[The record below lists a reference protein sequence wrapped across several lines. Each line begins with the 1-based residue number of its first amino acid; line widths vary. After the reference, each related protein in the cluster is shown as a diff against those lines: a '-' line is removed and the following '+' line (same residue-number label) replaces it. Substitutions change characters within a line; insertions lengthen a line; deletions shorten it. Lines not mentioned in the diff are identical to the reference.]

1 MLGAAAS
8 AAAEAVAEALAAQA
22 EREAVAVARAE
33 QPVPPSAAVAHA
45 EQPLALPSAAVAL
58 AVEPPASVVASTP
71 ASAAVALAEES
82 LAPAPAP
89 ASAGLAGARGGALVG
104 LLSRDSGE
112 TLIDQ
117 IVRSVAARIDD
128 RLLRGGAR
136 MPSIR
141 SFAAAH
147 GVSPF
152 TVVASYDK
160 LVASGYLES
169 RRGAGFFVRERL
181 PMALNAAEP
190 SAAVFGSGAG
200 NAADAGLVAKPIDVV
215 WLVRNMFRQMPHQH
229 MPGTGVLPSDWL
241 DGAAIANALRAVSR
255 QNPNLL
261 LSYGVPQGFLPLRQ
275 QLQHKLAELEIA
287 AAPEQILTTAGVTQA
302 LDLVARE
309 FTRPGDTI
317 FVDDPAWFL
326 MFGSFAALGAK
337 VVGIPRLA
345 DGPDV
350 ARLAELAAIHKP
362 KLYII
367 NSVLHNPSSTS
378 LSAAKAFQVLKL
390 AEEHD
395 FILVED
401 DIYCDLHPGSAVQ
414 PATRL
419 AALDQ
424 LQRVIYLGGFSKT
437 MAANLRVGF
446 IATSAERAERLAD
459 RKMLSTLT
467 TSDLGE
473 RVVYRVL
480 SEGSYRKHADRLRGR
495 LDSVRAKTLRQM
507 ERIGFKVGQ
516 AAPAGM
522 FVWADAGCD
531 TNALAE
537 RAMAEHL
544 LLAPGSLFSPTQLPS
559 TFMRLNVAAMQDPGV
574 WRFLERA
581 LSKV

>member
-1 MLGAAAS
+1 MTNTRKRTSLLGAAAS
-8 AAAEAVAEALAAQA
+8 AAAEAVNEALAASHA
-22 EREAVAVARAE
+22 RALAAAAPGPAVATVKPTLKSNVPVSIDSPPARAVRTSK
-33 QPVPPSAAVAHA
+33 PKPAAG
-45 EQPLALPSAAVAL
+45 P
-58 AVEPPASVVASTP
+58 
-71 ASAAVALAEES
+71 
-82 LAPAPAP
+82 
-89 ASAGLAGARGGALVG
+89 LVG
-104 LLSRDSGE
+104 LLSRESGE

-141 SFAAAH
+141 AFAAAH
-147 GVSPF
+147 GVSAF

-160 LVASGYLES
+160 LVATGYLES
-169 RRGAGFFVRERL
+169 RRGAGFFVRERA
-181 PMALNAAEP
+181 PMALNASEG
-190 SAAVFGSGAG
+190 SAPAGA
-200 NAADAGLVAKPIDVV
+200 AAARSRLDAKPIDVV
-215 WLVRNMFRQMPHQH
+215 WLVRNMFRQMPHHQ
-229 MPGTGVLPSDWL
+229 MPGSGVLPPEWL

-261 LSYGVPQGFLPLRQ
+261 VSYGLPQGFLPLRQ

-287 AAPEQILTTAGVTQA
+287 AAPEQIVTTAGVTQA

-326 MFGSFAALGAK
+326 MFGSFAALGAN
-337 VVGIPRLA
+337 VIGIPRLA
-345 DGPDV
+345 DGPDI

-378 LSAAKAFQVLKL
+378 LSAAKAFQVLRL

-395 FILVED
+395 FIIVED

-419 AALDQ
+419 SALDQ
-424 LQRVIYLGGFSKT
+424 LQRVIYLSGFSKT

-467 TSDLGE
+467 TSDIGE
-473 RVVYRVL
+473 RVVYKVL
-480 SEGSYRKHADRLRGR
+480 SEGSYRKHADRVRTR
-495 LDSVRAKTLRQM
+495 LDGIRAKAVRQM
-507 ERIGFKVGQ
+507 ERVGLKVDV
-516 AAPAGM
+516 ASPAGM

-531 TNALAE
+531 TSVLTE
-537 RAMAEHL
+537 RAMADNL
-544 LLAPGSLFSPTQLPS
+544 LLAPGSLFSPAQLPS
-559 TFMRLNVAAMQDPGV
+559 TRMRLNVAAMQEPGV
-574 WRFLERA
+574 WRFLERE
-581 LSKV
+581 LGK

>member
-8 AAAEAVAEALAAQA
+8 RAAQAVAEALAAQA
-22 EREAVAVARAE
+22 EREAGKETAAIAGVPSDVADSGRAMPRAAI
-33 QPVPPSAAVAHA
+33 QSRGATAAAAVAA
-45 EQPLALPSAAVAL
+45 TSATRPVTR
-58 AVEPPASVVASTP
+58 PA
-71 ASAAVALAEES
+71 
-82 LAPAPAP
+82 
-89 ASAGLAGARGGALVG
+89 AGAMVG

-117 IVRSVAARIDD
+117 IVRSVAARIDE

-141 SFAAAH
+141 SFAATH

-160 LVASGYLES
+160 LVAAGYLES

-181 PMALNAAEP
+181 PMALNAAE
-190 SAAVFGSGAG
+190 SASSAT
-200 NAADAGLVAKPIDVV
+200 AASDPASKPIDVV

-229 MPGTGVLPSDWL
+229 MPGTGVLPADWL

-255 QNPNLL
+255 QNANLL
-261 LSYGVPQGFLPLRQ
+261 LNYGVPQGFLPLRQ

-287 AAPEQILTTAGVTQA
+287 AAPEQIVTTAGVTQA

-337 VVGIPRLA
+337 VIGIPRLG

-350 ARLAELAAIHKP
+350 ARLAELAAIHRP
-362 KLYII
+362 KLFII

-446 IATSAERAERLAD
+446 IATSLERAERLAD

-467 TSDLGE
+467 TSDIGE
-473 RVVYRVL
+473 RVVYKVL
-480 SEGSYRKHADRLRGR
+480 SEGSYRKHADRVRAR

-507 ERIGFKVGQ
+507 ERVGLKVVH

-559 TFMRLNVAAMQDPGV
+559 TFMRLNVAAMQEPAV
-574 WRFLERA
+574 WRFLE
-581 LSKV
+581 KINIK

>member
-8 AAAEAVAEALAAQA
+8 AAAEAVADALAAQA
-22 EREAVAVARAE
+22 ARAE
-33 QPVPPSAAVAHA
+33 QPAPAPK
-45 EQPLALPSAAVAL
+45 PLALPA
-58 AVEPPASVVASTP
+58 PPPS
-71 ASAAVALAEES
+71 
-82 LAPAPAP
+82 PAPVVRP
-89 ASAGLAGARGGALVG
+89 PVGVLG
-104 LLSRDSGE
+104 LLSRASGE

-141 SFAAAH
+141 TFAATH

-160 LVASGYLES
+160 LVAAGYLES
-169 RRGAGFFVRERL
+169 RRGAGFFVRERA
-181 PMALNAAEP
+181 PMALNAADGP
-190 SAAVFGSGAG
+190 RSAH
-200 NAADAGLVAKPIDVV
+200 DGLPIGGFESKPIDVV
-215 WLVRNMFRQMPHQH
+215 WLVRNMFRQMPHQQ
-229 MPGTGVLPSDWL
+229 MPGTGVLPSEWL
-241 DGAAIANALRAVSR
+241 DGPAIANALRAVGR
-255 QNPNLL
+255 QHPNLL

-275 QLQHKLAELEIA
+275 QLQHKLAELEVA
-287 AAPEQILTTAGVTQA
+287 AAPEQILTTSGVTQA

-317 FVDDPAWFL
+317 FVDDPGWFL

-337 VVGIPRLA
+337 VIGIPRLG

-350 ARLAELAAIHKP
+350 ARLGELAAIHKP
-362 KLYII
+362 KLYVI

-378 LSAAKAFQVLKL
+378 LSAAKAFQVLRL

-395 FILVED
+395 FLIVED

-419 AALDQ
+419 SALDQ

-437 MAANLRVGF
+437 MAANLRVGY

-467 TSDLGE
+467 TSDIGE
-473 RVVYRVL
+473 RVVYKVL
-480 SEGSYRKHADRLRGR
+480 SEGSYRKHIDRMRAR
-495 LDSVRAKTLRQM
+495 LDGVRSKALRQM
-507 ERIGFKVGQ
+507 ERVGLKIEQ
-516 AAPAGM
+516 PGPAGM
-522 FVWADAGCD
+522 FVWVDAGCD

-537 RAMAEHL
+537 RAMGEQL
-544 LLAPGSLFSPTQLPS
+544 LLAPGSLFSPLQLPS
-559 TFMRLNVAAMQDPGV
+559 THMRLNVAAMQEPGI
-574 WRFLERA
+574 WRFLERELGRA
-581 LSKV
+581 

>member
-1 MLGAAAS
+1 MTNTRPRTSLLGAVAA
-8 AAAEAVAEALAAQA
+8 AAAEAVNEALAAADARAMAAQA
-22 EREAVAVARAE
+22 PGPAVAR
-33 QPVPPSAAVAHA
+33 VPMPAHA
-45 EQPLALPSAAVAL
+45 PTPTAARKNAAGPLF
-58 AVEPPASVVASTP
+58 
-71 ASAAVALAEES
+71 
-82 LAPAPAP
+82 
-89 ASAGLAGARGGALVG
+89 G
-104 LLSRDSGE
+104 LLLRESGE

-141 SFAAAH
+141 AFAASH
-147 GVSPF
+147 SVSAF
-152 TVVASYDK
+152 TVVAAYDK
-160 LVASGYLES
+160 LVATGYLES
-169 RRGAGFFVRERL
+169 RRGAGFFVRER
-181 PMALNAAEP
+181 PAMALNANDGAPPLATPLRGMP
-190 SAAVFGSGAG
+190 SGF
-200 NAADAGLVAKPIDVV
+200 DHKPIDVV
-215 WLVRNMFRQMPHQH
+215 WLVRNMFRQMPHQQ
-229 MPGTGVLPSDWL
+229 MPGSGVLPPEWL
-241 DGAAIANALRAVSR
+241 DGPAIANALRAVSR

-345 DGPDV
+345 DGPDI
-350 ARLAELAAIHKP
+350 ARLAELAALHKP

-378 LSAAKAFQVLKL
+378 LSAAKAFQVLRL
-390 AEEHD
+390 SEEYD
-395 FILVED
+395 FLIVED

-437 MAANLRVGF
+437 MAANLRVGY
-446 IATSAERAERLAD
+446 IATSVERAERLAD

-467 TSDLGE
+467 TSDIGE
-473 RVVYRVL
+473 RVVYKVL
-480 SEGSYRKHADRLRGR
+480 SEGSYRKHADRVRAR
-495 LDSVRAKTLRQM
+495 LDGIRAKTLRQM
-507 ERIGFKVGQ
+507 ERVGLKVDGSP
-516 AAPAGM
+516 PAGM

-531 TNALAE
+531 TNLLTE
-537 RAMAEHL
+537 RAMAHNL
-544 LLAPGSLFSPTQLPS
+544 LLAPGSLFSPKQLPS
-559 TFMRLNVAAMQDPGV
+559 TRMRLNVAAMQEPAV
-574 WRFLERA
+574 WRFLERE
-581 LSKV
+581 LGRS